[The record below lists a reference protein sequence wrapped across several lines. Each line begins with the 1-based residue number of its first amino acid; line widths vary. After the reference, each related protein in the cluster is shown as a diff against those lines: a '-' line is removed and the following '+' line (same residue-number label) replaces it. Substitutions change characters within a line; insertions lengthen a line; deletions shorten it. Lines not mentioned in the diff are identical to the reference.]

1 MGFSIR
7 FIIFIFLCSYLVY
20 DRITTSYNNF
30 INYQGEHFYLRFIF
44 SGIMVFV
51 LFALFTNILEG
62 IFIKK
67 DYRYI
72 RMFERILEILRLKNN
87 KIDFEDL
94 EKYEKF
100 IDKNDKGSS
109 SN

>member
-1 MGFSIR
+1 
-7 FIIFIFLCSYLVY
+7 
-20 DRITTSYNNF
+20 
-30 INYQGEHFYLRFIF
+30 
-44 SGIMVFV
+44 MVLV
-51 LFALFTNILEG
+51 LFSLFTNILES

-67 DYRYI
+67 DLRYI
-72 RMFERILEILRLKNN
+72 RIFERILEILRLKNN

>member
-7 FIIFIFLCSYLVY
+7 FFIFIFLCSYLVY
-20 DRITTSYNNF
+20 DRISNSYNSF
-30 INYQGEHFYLRFIF
+30 INYQGGNFFWRFIF
-44 SGIMVFV
+44 SGLMVLV
-51 LFALFTNILEG
+51 LFSLFTNILES

-67 DYRYI
+67 DLRYI
-72 RMFERILEILRLKNN
+72 RIFERILEILRLKNN